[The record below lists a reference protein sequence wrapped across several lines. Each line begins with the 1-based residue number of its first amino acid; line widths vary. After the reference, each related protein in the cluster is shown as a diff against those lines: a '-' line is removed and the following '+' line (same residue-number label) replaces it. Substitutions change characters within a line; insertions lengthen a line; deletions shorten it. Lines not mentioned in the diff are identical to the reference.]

1 MIYDKSDKK
10 LLVTNQSLQTT
21 RDPKT
26 MPSYTDQ
33 DICNF
38 FIKKSK
44 TIEETSI
51 SEAKAWLLTGRSMI
65 PKNFQIQLQSYLL
78 EKRQK
83 NAEGCARCFEAL
95 FRMFPMEIIEEVN
108 EIANA
113 VKAVTL
119 STMKESDE
127 EIFLNKVFNSLPV
140 GMRMEVLMHR
150 SEHTPILLE
159 KCQSVLLMVKLFPDV
174 VNQHGGNMLYTL
186 SGCDADVHSPFRSHL
201 VTELVPAVLRLCK
214 NLQPSP
220 ALITLLNQCIE
231 YYVLVDNDQ
240 EKEDAEN
247 DSRWDKLYGVVD
259 QIGSILNWSIAPF
272 FRDAAHSTGS
282 TNVEMLLQS
291 LCVAVQHR
299 SHYTPTELAYIAVV
313 IFLRCI
319 TAYYEKL
326 STSNVWKFSASEK
339 AKLTLV
345 EVFIPPPTNL
355 SRNESPDPNLSVITT
370 VSSNSSLH
378 SDPSQLLQYF
388 NTATKI
394 WQLIQSLSGDRL
406 EKEFFVILSSM
417 NSLNFEKWSVF
428 QEFEYDYKTYV
439 GQHQISDANKTTNL
453 VKLASMHCGL
463 RNFKSAAEFA
473 IKAVNEI
480 STSPTTPTGP
490 VATSPPVES
499 KTNPFPRSRSIS
511 GSFGVVHV
519 PKQTNFSFFN
529 CPSYATTPSG
539 CLVPQRRVHFI
550 SENKSEVLAY
560 AVNILI
566 QCFQSQMEI
575 ATTHKDDLC
584 TGHLMTLLQLEWYSP
599 PADMLLTQI
608 LDMIRSKGT
617 FRYFPYFADFIIE
630 GDILEQFMALGS
642 NQDTAKPIVLDIFSG
657 GNDGSVSG
665 STRRMG
671 TRGVERGA
679 KNDFKLCMKKQM
691 LKNARENLESL
702 IIKFLTLNKVDIFT
716 CLEGR

>member
-1 MIYDKSDKK
+1 
-10 LLVTNQSLQTT
+10 
-21 RDPKT
+21 
-26 MPSYTDQ
+26 MPYTDQ

-44 TIEETSI
+44 NTEDSSI
-51 SEAKAWLLTGRSMI
+51 SEAKAWLLTGRSLI

-83 NAEGCARCFEAL
+83 NAEGCARCFEVL

-108 EIANA
+108 EMANA

-119 STMKESDE
+119 STVKESQE

-140 GMRMEVLMHR
+140 AMRMEVLMHR

-231 YYVLVDNDQ
+231 YYVLVDDEQ
-240 EKEDAEN
+240 EKDDTEN
-247 DSRWDKLYGVVD
+247 DTRWEKLYGVVD
-259 QIGSILNWSIAPF
+259 QIGAILNWSIAPF

-326 STSNVWKFSASEK
+326 STSNICKFSGKEK
-339 AKLTLV
+339 TKLTLV
-345 EVFIPPPTNL
+345 EAFLPQPT
-355 SRNESPDPNLSVITT
+355 SQQRNESPDPNLAVITT

-388 NTATKI
+388 HTATKI
-394 WQLIQSLSGDRL
+394 WQLIQSLAGDRL
-406 EKEFFVILSSM
+406 EKEFFIILSSM

-428 QEFEYDYKTYV
+428 QEFEFDYKTYV
-439 GQHQISDANKTTNL
+439 GQHQIADSNRTNSL
-453 VKLASMHCGL
+453 VKLVSMYCGL
-463 RNFKSAAEFA
+463 RNYKSAAECA
-473 IKAVNEI
+473 IKVVNEI
-480 STSPTTPTGP
+480 STSPTTPTG
-490 VATSPPVES
+490 AIAASPPVDL
-499 KTNPFPRSRSIS
+499 KANPFPRSRSIS
-511 GSFGVVHV
+511 GTFSGLSVT
-519 PKQTNFSFFN
+519 KQTNFSFFN
-529 CPSYATTPSG
+529 CSSYATHSKG
-539 CLVPQRRVHFI
+539 YLVPQRRVHFI

-560 AVNILI
+560 AVNVLI
-566 QCFQSQMEI
+566 QCFQSQMDT
-575 ATTHKDDLC
+575 ASSQKDDLC
-584 TGHLMTLLQLEWYSP
+584 IGHLITLLQLEWYSP

-608 LDMIRSKGT
+608 LDMIRSKGA

-630 GDILEQFMALGS
+630 ADILEQFMALGS
-642 NQDTAKPIVLDIFSG
+642 NQNSANKPIVLDIFSG
-657 GNDGSVSG
+657 GNGGNVSG
-665 STRRMG
+665 YTENSTRRMG

-702 IIKFLTLNKVDIFT
+702 IIKFLTLNKVDIMT